1 MEWWDNYKAT
11 AQYYAENASM
21 GEIMGDVLA
30 IALGGILVAAM
41 LPTALDSFYDTNVG
55 WFVYGGTSTG
65 TNYDWVT
72 DHKCKRY
79 CYGRDLQASAP
90 VRGSGWPDAYPGTGP
105 EKGPVR

>member
-1 MEWWDNYKAT
+1 MEWWENYKAT

-55 WFVYGGTSTG
+55 FFTYGGTSTG
-65 TNYDWVT
+65 TNDTATVAIF
-72 DHKCKRY
+72 KLLPLFAVL
-79 CYGRDLQASAP
+79 GGLMLILAP
-90 VRGSGWPDAYPGTGP
+90 ALRRVL
-105 EKGPVR
+105 

>member
-1 MEWWDNYKAT
+1 MEWWDNYKAM
-11 AQYYAENASM
+11 AQYYAEHASM

-65 TNYDWVT
+65 TNDTATVAIF
-72 DHKCKRY
+72 KLLPLFAVL
-79 CYGRDLQASAP
+79 GGLMLILAP
-90 VRGSGWPDAYPGTGP
+90 ALRRVL
-105 EKGPVR
+105 

>member
-1 MEWWDNYKAT
+1 MDWWDNYKAM

-55 WFVYGGTSTG
+55 WFVYGGTSSG
-65 TNYDWVT
+65 TNDTATVAIF
-72 DHKCKRY
+72 KLLPLFAVL
-79 CYGRDLQASAP
+79 GGLMLILAP
-90 VRGSGWPDAYPGTGP
+90 ALRRIV
-105 EKGPVR
+105 